1 LLRADRSY
9 RCAASRD
16 EQRTPGFGAPPDPL
30 GLHAALRFRRNGRSR
45 NWCCGGGGGVST
57 LERAR
62 DLRTK
67 VFNVKKRQIDEL
79 NVETVVTA
87 CSNCRHTWED
97 GLEAY
102 GKEGV
107 ELIGLT
113 ELVARYL
120 VENETSSTG

>member
-1 LLRADRSY
+1 MVQEPRNLLNQV
-9 RCAASRD
+9 ASNFTEMRD
-16 EQRTPGFGAPPDPL
+16 HGAM
-30 GLHAALRFRRNGRSR
+30 

-57 LERAR
+57 LERAA
-62 DLRTK
+62 DLRAK
-67 VFNVKKRQIDEL
+67 VFNVKKRQLDEL

-102 GKEGV
+102 GMEENV
-107 ELIGLT
+107 ELVGLT

-120 VENETSSTG
+120 VENETPAAGK